1 MGGLPALASIKCCK
15 GVGCRCRATGVDTLC
30 VARADVYSGRPR
42 GRVWH
47 RVCDIG
53 GRMRLHLVWAASF
66 VVSSLIVPATAMG
79 QDKPK
84 DEVRYK
90 FRKGDSIK
98 YETTSALEVTQVGT
112 HADFL
117 QNGNERPLTWNVN
130 GTFENK
136 VVDVDEGGNAQ
147 LERHVLQI
155 SSSGHVQ
162 EEKFKFSWDKAKDKD
177 APDEN
182 KLASLMDR
190 FIANMISQPTKYAVD
205 AEGKTSTQF
214 PDFGRLVMRRG
225 MMFWP
230 VKDEMSWINVEE
242 IAMPVLHDKIKIE
255 FKNTVTGDA
264 SGSGY
269 KLRKINSV
277 GTLKESAAAGF
288 HQFELSF
295 SLTANAK
302 PEFDMTNGRLRKL
315 ELDIKLNFSGK
326 GQTSDGGQGD
336 IKGVATY
343 KETQVLKD

>member
-1 MGGLPALASIKCCK
+1 
-15 GVGCRCRATGVDTLC
+15 
-30 VARADVYSGRPR
+30 
-42 GRVWH
+42 
-47 RVCDIG
+47 
-53 GRMRLHLVWAASF
+53 MRLHLVWAAAI
-66 VVSSLIVPATAMG
+66 VVSSLIVPASAFA
-79 QDKPK
+79 QEKPK

-90 FRKGDSIK
+90 FRKGDVTR
-98 YETTSALEVTQVGT
+98 YEVTSVLDVSQTGT
-112 HADFL
+112 HPDFL
-117 QNGNERPLTWNVN
+117 QNGNDKPLTWTVN
-130 GTFENK
+130 GTFEN
-136 VVDVDEGGNAQ
+136 VVTDVDEGGNAQ
-147 LERHVLQI
+147 LERRVLQI
-155 SSSGHVQ
+155 SSSGHSQ
-162 EEKFKFSWDKAKDKD
+162 AEKFKFSWDKSKDKE

-182 KLASLMDR
+182 KLTSLMDR
-190 FIANMISQPTKYAVD
+190 FIANMIVQPTKFTVD
-205 AEGKTSTQF
+205 PEGKTATQY
-214 PDFGRLVMRRG
+214 PDYGRLVMRRG
-225 MMFWP
+225 MMYWP
-230 VKDEMSWINVEE
+230 VKDEMTWTNVEE

-269 KLRKINSV
+269 KLRKINAP

-315 ELDIKLNFSGK
+315 ELDIKLNFNGK